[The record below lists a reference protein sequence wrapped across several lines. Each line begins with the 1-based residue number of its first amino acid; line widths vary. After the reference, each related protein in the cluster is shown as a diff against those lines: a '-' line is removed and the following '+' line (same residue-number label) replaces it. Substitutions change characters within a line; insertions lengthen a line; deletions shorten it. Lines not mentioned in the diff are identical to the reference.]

1 MALGVTHR
9 LPIVD
14 SGPMPASAYGLIA
27 VFATVSALSGILAAR
42 VIGPWRW
49 WAVLV
54 PALAA
59 FGALYMVGHR
69 WVLSI
74 GPQVGLFGWEVALPF
89 DIVVAG
95 VTAFAVALV
104 QRGVLRLFDAQ
115 QRRPGGDH
123 LAG

>member
-1 MALGVTHR
+1 
-9 LPIVD
+9 
-14 SGPMPASAYGLIA
+14 MPASAYGLIA

-49 WAVLV
+49 WAVMA

>member
-1 MALGVTHR
+1 
-9 LPIVD
+9 
-14 SGPMPASAYGLIA
+14 MPPSAYGLIA

-42 VIGPWRW
+42 LVGPWRW
-49 WAVLV
+49 WAIVA

-59 FGALYMVGHR
+59 FGALYLVGHR

-74 GPQVGLFGWEVALPF
+74 GPQVGLLGWEVALPF
-89 DIVVAG
+89 DI
-95 VTAFAVALV
+95 AVALV
-104 QRGVLRLFDAQ
+104 TAYVVALGQRLVLRLFDAQ